1 MKSQDSNK
9 ALKHF
14 YEFGP
19 FRLDLEQRLLSHNGE
34 TVALA
39 PKVFETFI
47 LLVEHKGR
55 IVRKEDMMKMLWPDR
70 YVEESNLTQN
80 IFMLRKILGGGPGK
94 AQYIETIPKRGYR
107 FIGAVKETQE
117 EVDQTEEEAVPV
129 EEPEPEVQPEKPTRP
144 DEARISIAVLPMVN
158 ETGDPAL
165 EYLTDGITD
174 SLIKLLS
181 RLPQVR
187 VIARSLVYR
196 YKGKEENALNIGREL
211 AADTVLVSRVVALG
225 SILIIRTELVEV
237 STGWQL
243 WGEQYKTQLYDIR
256 QLEDEVSTNISA
268 KLHLKL
274 TEEEKKRLSKR
285 GTQNAE
291 AYQAFLMGRYY
302 RNKRTGESYAKAIE
316 CFEQASK
323 LDPGY
328 ALAYS
333 ALADSYVTFDFYGI
347 DFYGILPPWETSPK
361 AKTAA
366 INALVIDETLAEAHT
381 SLGCVKMMY
390 ERDWSNAER
399 EFKRAIEL
407 DPDFAHAHNWYS
419 HFLMAMG
426 RIEESFAESQ
436 IALKLDPLDDS
447 INQYLGWHHIH
458 ARHFERAIAQLEK
471 TLEKNPN
478 FFLARVTL
486 GMAYE
491 QKGEVAEA
499 IEEFK
504 KAYQLERNA
513 IVLGFLGHAYARA
526 GNMEEARKI
535 LQELEEL
542 SKRIY
547 VPPFSI
553 GLIYTSLGKTTE
565 AFEWFE
571 KACAAQNGWLN
582 WLKVAPEVDSLRAD
596 PRFTDL
602 LVRLNLTSDN
612 KATKRLKKHKTF

>member
-1 MKSQDSNK
+1 MNSQETNR

-19 FRLDLEQRLLSHNGE
+19 FRLDLEEKLLSHDGE

-39 PKVFETFI
+39 PKVFETLV
-47 LLVEHKGR
+47 LLIENKGR
-55 IVRKEDMMKMLWPDR
+55 VVKKEEMMKTLWPDR
-70 YVEESNLTQN
+70 HVEESNLTQN
-80 IFMLRKILGGGPGK
+80 IFTLRKIFSESGND
-94 AQYIETIPKRGYR
+94 QYIETIPKRGYR
-107 FIGAVKETQE
+107 FTGTIKEVQE
-117 EVDQTEEEAVPV
+117 EVSQAEEGSAPT
-129 EEPEPEVQPEKPTRP
+129 EKPESTLQQERPARP
-144 DEARISIAVLPMVN
+144 DEAKISIAVLPMVN
-158 ETGDPAL
+158 ETGDSTL
-165 EYLTDGITD
+165 EYLSGGITD
-174 SLIKLLS
+174 SLINSLS
-181 RLPQVR
+181 QLPQVR

-196 YKGKEENALNIGREL
+196 YKGKDADALKIGREL

-225 SILIIRTELVEV
+225 TLLIIRAELVEV

-243 WGEQYKTQLYDIR
+243 WGEQYPTELSDILQLT
-256 QLEDEVSTNISA
+256 DEVSANISA

-274 TEEEKKRLSKR
+274 TEEEKKRLSKHY
-285 GTQNAE
+285 TQNPE
-291 AYQAFLMGRYY
+291 AYQAYLKGRHY
-302 RNKRTGESYAKAIE
+302 RTQRTGEGYEKAIE
-316 CFEQASK
+316 SFEQAIK

-328 ALAYS
+328 ALAYA
-333 ALADSYVTFDFYGI
+333 ALADSYVSF

-366 INALVIDETLAEAHT
+366 INALVIDDTLAEAHT
-381 SLGCVKMMY
+381 SLACIKMMY

-407 DPDFAHAHNWYS
+407 DPQYAHAHNWYS

-447 INQYLGWHHIH
+447 VNQYLGWHHLH
-458 ARHFERAIAQLEK
+458 ARQFDRAIAQLEK
-471 TLEKNPN
+471 TLAINPD

-491 QKGEVAEA
+491 QKGEVAKA

-504 KAYQLERNA
+504 DAYKMEKNA

-526 GNMEEARKI
+526 GNIGEAQK
-535 LQELEEL
+535 LLEELEEL
-542 SKRIY
+542 AKRIY

-553 GLIYTSLGKTTE
+553 GLIYTALGQNTQ

-571 KACAAQNGWLN
+571 KAYAAQNEWLN
-582 WLKVAPEVDSLRAD
+582 WWKVAPEVDVLRSD

-602 LVRLNLTSDN
+602 LRRLNLTP
-612 KATKRLKKHKTF
+612 

>member
-1 MKSQDSNK
+1 MNSQDGNIK
-9 ALKHF
+9 AVRHF
-14 YEFGP
+14 YEFGG
-19 FRLDLEQRLLSHNGE
+19 FRLDLEQRLLSHGGE
-34 TVALA
+34 TVALP
-39 PKVFETFI
+39 PKVFETLV
-47 LLVEHKGR
+47 LLIEHKGR
-55 IVRKEDMMKMLWPDR
+55 VVRKEDMMKTLWPDR

-80 IFMLRKILGGGPGK
+80 IFMLRKMLGGDPGK

-107 FIGAVKETQE
+107 FIGTVKETQE
-117 EVDQTEEEAVPV
+117 EVDQTEEEALPVPV
-129 EEPEPEVQPEKPTRP
+129 EEPEPEAPQEKSTRP
-144 DEARISIAVLPMVN
+144 EETRNSIAVLPMVN

-181 RLPQVR
+181 KLPQVH
-187 VIARSLVYR
+187 VIARSLVFR
-196 YKGKEENALNIGREL
+196 YKGKEENALKIGREL
-211 AADTVLVSRVVALG
+211 TADTVLVSRAVAFG
-225 SILIIRTELVEV
+225 SVLIIRAELVEV

-243 WGEQYKTQLYDIR
+243 WGEQYKTQLSDIL
-256 QLEDEVSTNISA
+256 QLEDEVSRNIAA
-268 KLHLKL
+268 KLHLKM
-274 TEEEKKRLSKR
+274 TEEEKKRLCKHD
-285 GTQNAE
+285 TENAE
-291 AYQAFLMGRYY
+291 AYQAFLMGRNY
-302 RNKRTGESYAKAIE
+302 RNKRTGEGYAKAIE
-316 CFEQASK
+316 CFEHAIK

-333 ALADSYVTFDFYGI
+333 ALADSYVSF

-366 INALVIDETLAEAHT
+366 INALLIDDTLAEAHT
-381 SLGCVKMMY
+381 SLACVKMMY

-419 HFLMAMG
+419 HFLMALG
-426 RIEESFAESQ
+426 RIEESFIESE

-458 ARHFERAIAQLEK
+458 ARQFERAIAQLEK
-471 TLEKNPN
+471 TLEENPN

-491 QKGEVAEA
+491 QKGEVAKA

-504 KAYQLERNA
+504 KAYELEGNA

-526 GNMEEARKI
+526 GNREEARKI

-542 SKRIY
+542 AKRIY

-553 GLIYTSLGKTTE
+553 ALIYTSLGESTE

-571 KACAAQNGWLN
+571 KAYAAQNEWLN

-596 PRFTDL
+596 PRFAAL
-602 LVRLNLTSDN
+602 IERLNL
-612 KATKRLKKHKTF
+612 

>member
-1 MKSQDSNK
+1 MSSQDTSR
-9 ALKHF
+9 AVKHF

-19 FRLDLEQRLLSHNGE
+19 FRLELEEKLLSYEGK

-39 PKVFETFI
+39 PKVFETLV
-47 LLVEHKGR
+47 LLIENKGR
-55 IVRKEDMMKMLWPDR
+55 VVKKEEMMKMLWPDR

-80 IFMLRKILGGGPGK
+80 IFMLRKIFSEAPGK
-94 AQYIETIPKRGYR
+94 DQYIETVPKRGYR
-107 FIGAVKETQE
+107 FVGTVKEVQE
-117 EVDQTEEEAVPV
+117 EVKQAEEESVPV
-129 EEPEPEVQPEKPTRP
+129 EEPESELQQERP
-144 DEARISIAVLPMVN
+144 ARSDETKISIAVLPMVN
-158 ETGDPAL
+158 ETGDATL

-174 SLIKLLS
+174 GLINSLS
-181 RLPQVR
+181 QLPQIR
-187 VIARSLVYR
+187 AIARSLVYR
-196 YKGKEENALNIGREL
+196 YKGKDVDALKVGREL

-225 SILIIRTELVEV
+225 TVLIIRAELVDI

-243 WGEQYKTQLYDIR
+243 WGEQYQTQLSDIL
-256 QLEDEVSTNISA
+256 QLTDEVSANIFA

-274 TEEEKKRLSKR
+274 TEAEKKRLGKHY
-285 GTQNAE
+285 TQNPE
-291 AYQAFLMGRYY
+291 AYQAYLKGLHY
-302 RNKRTGESYAKAIE
+302 RNQRTGEDYQKAIE
-316 CFEQASK
+316 SFEQAIK

-333 ALADSYVTFDFYGI
+333 ALADSYVSF

-366 INALVIDETLAEAHT
+366 INALVIDDTLAEAHT
-381 SLGCVKMMY
+381 SLACVKMMY

-407 DPDFAHAHNWYS
+407 DPHYAHAHNWYS

-426 RIEESFAESQ
+426 RIEESYAESQ

-447 INQYLGWHHIH
+447 VNQYLGWHHIH
-458 ARHFERAIAQLEK
+458 ARQFDRAIGQLEK
-471 TLEKNPN
+471 TLANNPD

-491 QKGEVAEA
+491 QKGEVARG

-504 KAYQLERNA
+504 KAYKLERNA
-513 IVLGFLGHAYARA
+513 IVLGFLGHAYARM
-526 GNMEEARKI
+526 GNIGEAQKI
-535 LQELEEL
+535 LAELEEL

-553 GLIYTSLGKTTE
+553 GLIYTALGQNTQ

-571 KACAAQNGWLN
+571 KAYAAQNEWLN
-582 WLKVAPEVDSLRAD
+582 WLKVTPEVDILRSD

-602 LVRLNLTSDN
+602 LKRLNLIPD
-612 KATKRLKKHKTF
+612 K